1 MTQNIYLNNNYEEE
15 KTERIKYLCYNQ
27 QFFLSKYATNA

>member
-15 KTERIKYLCYNQ
+15 KTERIKSLCYNQ
-27 QFFLSKYATNA
+27 QFF